1 MIPKDYIEFY
11 GDQTRWFLGE
21 VVNVKDDPLKLGR
34 VKVKVFGVYDEI
46 DDADLPWAQI
56 VVPVTHGVSSYGK
69 EEPLEEP
76 TIANGFGLFSEK
88 KTTQQPLG
96 QYLGMLVGTQ
106 VFGVFLDGPNSQL
119 PMVIGSIPKK
129 GDSNPKAEENYPH
142 NKVYQTETGHYKEY
156 DDTEGKE
163 RIREQHMS
171 GTYYEMMPD
180 GSRKTIVEENET
192 LTVKGDVTIVGEKD
206 ANIRISGNCNITV
219 TGDASIT
226 AKNVR
231 VTGTDTVTVRAGDK
245 VVLG

>member
-11 GDQTRWFLGE
+11 GDQTRWFLGR
-21 VVNVKDDPLKLGR
+21 VVDVENDPLKLGR

-56 VVPVTHGVSSYGK
+56 VVPVTQGVHDGK
-69 EEPLEEP
+69 
-76 TIANGFGLFSEK
+76 
-88 KTTQQPLG
+88 G
-96 QYLGMLVGTQ
+96 QYLGILKGTQ
-106 VFGVFLDGPNSQL
+106 VFGVFLDGQNSQL
-119 PMVIGSIPKK
+119 PMVIGTVPKE
-129 GDSNPKAEENYPH
+129 GDENDKAEENYPH
-142 NKVYQTETGHYKEY
+142 NKVYQTDRGHYKEY

-180 GSRKTIVEENET
+180 GSRETVVEKNET
-192 LTVKGDVTIVGEKD
+192 LRVKGDVTIIGEKD
-206 ANIRISGNCNITV
+206 ANIRISGNCSITV
-219 TGDASIT
+219 TGDASIS